1 MAQANKGMKLS
12 KPEYLVG
19 GWPIRPVVL
28 ESGFAAYAQCS
39 ADTKSQRRCR
49 MCLRAGLR
57 MPLFLAACGLS
68 AAIAWGEHAARE
80 GCTGFYL
87 VAAMAPSA
95 DALPPPTREQR
106 IVRDSSKYL
115 RDSEATPVLYV
126 LLSRRPDVVLTLAN
140 APVLQQRGPNGF
152 SELQLELTK
161 EAAADLERMT
171 RKHLGQRVALVVDG
185 DVVTIHKIRSVISD
199 GKVQLTR
206 CTDNACQYL
215 YTRLTKKR

>member
-1 MAQANKGMKLS
+1 
-12 KPEYLVG
+12 
-19 GWPIRPVVL
+19 
-28 ESGFAAYAQCS
+28 
-39 ADTKSQRRCR
+39 

-68 AAIAWGEHAARE
+68 AAIACGEHATRE
-80 GCTGFYL
+80 GDTGFYL

-95 DALPPPTREQR
+95 DALPAPTRQQR
-106 IVRDSSKYL
+106 IVRDDSKYP

-140 APVLQQRGPNGF
+140 APVLQQKGPNGF
-152 SELQLELTK
+152 AELQLELTR

-199 GKVQLTR
+199 GKMQLTR

-215 YTRLTKKR
+215 YTRLAKKR